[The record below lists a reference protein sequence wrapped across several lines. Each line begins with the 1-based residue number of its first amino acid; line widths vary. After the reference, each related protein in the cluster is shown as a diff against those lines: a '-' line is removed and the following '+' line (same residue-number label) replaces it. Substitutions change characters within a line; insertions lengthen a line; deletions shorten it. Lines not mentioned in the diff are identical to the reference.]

1 MYGYKKIRA
10 ELPVDRSACHS
21 AACAITHIVIS
32 KDMDTTTAIHM
43 MSALAQPTRMNVFQ
57 ELAKHQPGG
66 LPVGELA
73 ALVGTPPNTMSTQ
86 LAILSRAGLV
96 ASRRTGRVVTYVVR
110 AEAIR
115 EMASFLLAQLGR
127 PVTYEPAS

>member
-1 MYGYKKIRA
+1 MYGYKKIRTG
-10 ELPVDRSACHS
+10 LSLDRSTLQG
-21 AACAITHIVIS
+21 AACATTHIVIS
-32 KDMDTTTAIHM
+32 KEMDTTTAIHM

-96 ASRRTGRVVTYVVR
+96 ASRRNGRVVTYVVR
-110 AEAIR
+110 PEAIQ
-115 EMASFLLAQLGR
+115 EIASFLLAQLGAQ
-127 PVTYEPAS
+127 VTDQPAS